1 MKKLLIIFFLITV
14 SLNSYAQLEA
24 KNWYFGVCQGM
35 KFESN
40 SPTPIYDS
48 KMYGGRGTSTISDKN
63 GNLLFY
69 SNGNTI
75 WNKNH
80 DTLKNGY
87 GLNNSSACDQSPMI
101 IPHPGGNPNIYY
113 LFTVQY
119 PYLGQNLTTEGFWY
133 HILDMTKDNGN
144 GEIVLKNK
152 KICSNVNDKIAAI
165 LHANRKSVW
174 ILVKDFNSNKLKA
187 YLLKNTGL
195 DTTPVISSVGTYTGS
210 VWGDGGGQMKFS
222 PSSKKLANA
231 IYRTGEVDIFDF
243 DNKTGKVSN
252 CITIDSIP
260 QVEGHDR
267 TYGIEFSHNE
277 KFLYFSVDG
286 APGQLY
292 QVDISSGIDSIIKQS
307 LFAVYINNYSNDY
320 YCLQIGLDKKI
331 YLARPNYYLGCINKP
346 DLKGNACNYV
356 DSAIKFNNGVGM
368 SLPTFLQSY
377 FYLPDIEIENTCLG
391 DSTAFSLKDTSNIDS
406 VYWYFG
412 DSNYS
417 WQFYPKHVYSDTGI
431 YITNAVIFYDN
442 TNDTFEREIRISN
455 YAYANFGIADNS
467 QCLLGNEFYFYDS
480 STAIDGSM
488 TYEWDFGDST
498 GSFQQNPVKSFLV
511 ADTFNV
517 KLTVTSSYG
526 CETSKT
532 KELYVQ
538 PMPETK
544 ININDTAQ
552 CFNENSFTFLNPSDS
567 LNLNVSKTW
576 YFGDGNT
583 SNADTAQHIY
593 LIADT
598 FNVVLIEET
607 NQGCRDTATREIIVF
622 PSPVTDFSV
631 ND

>member
-1 MKKLLIIFFLITV
+1 MKKLLIIFFFITV
-14 SLNSYAQLEA
+14 SLNSYAQLET
-24 KNWYFGVCQGM
+24 KNWYFGTWEGM
-35 KFESN
+35 RFEN
-40 SPTPIYDS
+40 NVPVPIYDS
-48 KMYGGRGTSTISDKN
+48 KMWGSLGTSTISDKN

-69 SNGNTI
+69 GGTYKDATI
-75 WNKNH
+75 FNKNH

-87 GLNNSSACDQSPMI
+87 GLISNSACDQSPMI
-101 IPHPGGNPNIYY
+101 IPLPVNPNIYY
-113 LFTVQY
+113 LFTVCSI
-119 PYLGQNLTTEGFWY
+119 LGLHDTTIAGFYY
-133 HILDMTKDNGN
+133 HIVDMTKDNGN
-144 GEIVLKNK
+144 GEVILKNK
-152 KICSNVNDKIAAI
+152 LICRNVNNKLVAT
-165 LHANRKSVW
+165 LHADKKSVW
-174 ILVKDFNSNKLKA
+174 IMVKDNYSNNLKA

-210 VWGDGGGQMKFS
+210 VWGDWRGQMKFS
-222 PSSKKLANA
+222 PSGKKLANA
-231 IYRTGEVDIFDF
+231 INLTGKVDIFDF

-260 QVEGHDR
+260 QVEEGYDR

-277 KFLYFSVDG
+277 KFLYFSVHG

-292 QVDISSGIDSIIKQS
+292 QVDISSGIDSIVKKS
-307 LFAVYINNYSNDY
+307 LFPVFINNISSFYF
-320 YCLQIGLDKKI
+320 CLQIGLDKKI

-356 DSAIKFNNGVGM
+356 DSAIKFNNSVGM

-417 WQFYPKHVYSDTGI
+417 WQFYPKHVYSDTG
-431 YITNAVIFYDN
+431 YYQTSAVIFYNN

-455 YAYANFGIADNS
+455 YAYANFGITDNS
-467 QCLLGNEFYFYDS
+467 QCLLGNEFHFYDS

-538 PMPETK
+538 PMPESK

-552 CFNENSFTFLNPSDS
+552 CLNENNFTFLNPSDS

-576 YFGDGNT
+576 HFGDGNT
-583 SNADTAQHIY
+583 SNSDTAQHIY
-593 LIADT
+593 SIADT

-607 NQGCRDTATREIIVF
+607 NHACRDTATREIIVF
-622 PSPVTDFSV
+622 PSPVTDF
-631 ND
+631 